1 MRRLLAEEA
10 SHVPSGVRRR
20 CFNRRVCSSYRSV
33 PESKGSLLQPRPSS
47 DSMAALSDVTP
58 SVMHVRVHALTMRV
72 VMMAVVG
79 PRSVVVKEML
89 LFRTTPCGV
98 IVVEKFGAVL
108 L

>member
-1 MRRLLAEEA
+1 MRHLLAEEA

-20 CFNRRVCSSYRSV
+20 CFNRRVCSSYRSML
-33 PESKGSLLQPRPSS
+33 EFKGSLLQPRPSI

-89 LFRTTPCGV
+89 LCRTTPCGV